1 MRGGKDRLH
10 MKFIQMSADVSSVLL
25 KIVWI
30 VVGLTT
36 IYAGIKNLLDKDNPS
51 RIGTAIFWC
60 AFGIVCALGDWLPA
74 KVSGALVI
82 IMCLPPIFKRV
93 KVGKTNVPAVE
104 YTKKQFGKIGM
115 KIFIPAFTV
124 AVCSLLFALFTNISS
139 YIGITVGVII
149 AIIVLMCYSKDNKPK
164 VFMEDSER
172 FLSMMGPL
180 CMLPQL
186 LACLGG
192 IFTAAGVGEVVASLV
207 GKVVPQGNM
216 TVGIIVFAIGMV
228 LFTMIMGNA
237 FAAITV
243 MTVGIGGPFVLAYGA
258 NPVVVGMIALTC
270 GYCGTL
276 CTPMAANFN
285 IVPVAI
291 LNMKNRWGVIKNQVV
306 VAMIMLVIQICYML
320 ILK

>member
-1 MRGGKDRLH
+1 MNGL
-10 MKFIQMSADVSSVLL
+10 KFIQIDPAVNTTLVTY
-25 KIVWI
+25 VWVI
-30 VVGLTT
+30 IGL
-36 IYAGIKNLLDKDNPS
+36 IAVYAGIKNLMDEENPS
-51 RIGTAIFWC
+51 RIGTAVFWC
-60 AFGIVCALGDWLPA
+60 SFGIVCAFGTWLPA

-82 IMCLPPIFKRV
+82 AMCMPPIFKKV
-93 KVGKTNVPAVE
+93 KVGAVNAPTKE
-104 YTKKQFGKIGM
+104 YTKKAYNKIGM

-124 AVCSLLFALFTNISS
+124 AIFSLSISLFSNISS
-139 YIGITVGVII
+139 FIGITIGVVL
-149 AIIVLMCYSKDNKPK
+149 AIIILMAFNKDNKPK
-164 VFMEDSER
+164 VFLDDSER

-186 LACLGG
+186 LGCLGG
-192 IFTAAGVGEVVASLV
+192 IFTQAGVGEVVAQLV
-207 GKVVPQGNM
+207 EKVVPKGNVN
-216 TVGIIVFAIGMV
+216 VGIIVFAIGMV

-258 NPVVVGMIALTC
+258 DPVVVGMLALTC

-291 LNMKNRWGVIKNQVV
+291 LNMKDRWGVIKKQVL
-306 VAMIMLVIQICYML
+306 VAMIMLVVQITYM
-320 ILK
+320 IIFK